1 MEMGSEL
8 MRQETSMSDI
18 QQMAKSLVE
27 SGLFGIKD
35 ENQAIAL
42 MLIAQAEGMHPA
54 LAARDY
60 HIIQGKHSL
69 KADAMLARFQ
79 QSGGIVKWMQ
89 YDDAECIGIFSHPQ
103 SPEPVTV
110 SWDMER
116 AKQAGITGNPTWKKY
131 PRQMLKARV
140 VSDGVRL
147 CFPGVAVGVY
157 TPEEHESFGT
167 PRQNTNNSSKPTV
180 ESPQALPEPKETHG
194 GEQQQE
200 NSQDETAILISPKQ
214 RGRLFAILKTSG
226 KGKPELMEYLQNT
239 LSLDSTTK
247 IPAFLYEQVV
257 DWVEGKE

>member
-1 MEMGSEL
+1 MDMGNEL
-8 MRQETSMSDI
+8 MRQETPMADI
-18 QQMAKSLVE
+18 KQMAKSLVE

-89 YDDAECIGIFSHPQ
+89 YDDAECIGVFSHPQ

-116 AKQAGITGNPTWKKY
+116 AKQAGITSNPTWKKY

-157 TPEEHESFGT
+157 TPEEHESFAPQAAKITG
-167 PRQNTNNSSKPTV
+167 SSKPTV
-180 ESPQALPEPKETHG
+180 DTPQELPETETVIEAKPDPLKIDRKVQVAIFARLGDRGIGKPKFKKFLK
-194 GEQQQE
+194 
-200 NSQDETAILISPKQ
+200 DELKIDTSSDILI
-214 RGRLFAILKTSG
+214 AD
-226 KGKPELMEYLQNT
+226 
-239 LSLDSTTK
+239 LDLVNQFIVDNATK
-247 IPAFLYEQVV
+247 DPGA
-257 DWVEGKE
+257 

>member
-1 MEMGSEL
+1 MGSEI
-8 MRQETSMSDI
+8 MRQETPMADI
-18 QQMAKSLVE
+18 QQMAKSLVS

-79 QSGGIVKWMQ
+79 KAGGIVKWMK
-89 YDDAECIGIFSHPQ
+89 YDDTECIGIFSHPQ

-110 SWDMER
+110 SWDMDR

-167 PRQNTNNSSKPTV
+167 TNQNHNTSSKPTV
-180 ESPQALPEPKETHG
+180 ETPQALPEPEQDQEAEPDPLKIDRKIQVAIFARLGDRGIGKPKFKKFLKDELKIDTSNDILIADLDLINQFVEDNATKETG
-194 GEQQQE
+194 
-200 NSQDETAILISPKQ
+200 A
-214 RGRLFAILKTSG
+214 
-226 KGKPELMEYLQNT
+226 
-239 LSLDSTTK
+239 
-247 IPAFLYEQVV
+247 
-257 DWVEGKE
+257 

>member
-1 MEMGSEL
+1 MGNEI
-8 MRQETSMSDI
+8 MRQETPMADI
-18 QQMAKSLVE
+18 QQMAKSLVS

-79 QSGGIVKWMQ
+79 QSGGIVKWMK
-89 YDDAECIGIFSHPQ
+89 YDDTECIGIFSHPQ

-167 PRQNTNNSSKPTV
+167 QTAKITNSSKPAV
-180 ESPQALPEPKETHG
+180 QEPEELPQEIRTGQEG
-194 GEQQQE
+194 GEVELIAEKDRRRIFAVGAE
-200 NSQDETAILISPKQ
+200 NGKTKDDIKDYLIATFS
-214 RGRLFAILKTSG
+214 ITST
-226 KGKPELMEYLQNT
+226 KDIPVFL
-239 LSLDSTTK
+239 LDQ
-247 IPAFLYEQVV
+247 IIG
-257 DWVEGKE
+257 WIEGK